1 MVLLQNNKN
10 ILPIESA
17 KVKKIL
23 VVGENADKRMT
34 VGGGSS
40 SLKAKYEISPLAGIM
55 NRAGTDFEVKY
66 VVGYESPAV
75 KEQDVLNA
83 ADPNAKEIDYVA
95 LRNEAVKEAKDADLV
110 IFVGGLNKNDG
121 QDCEGNDRSSL
132 SLPYHQDELVSALAK
147 ANPNIV
153 AVIVSG
159 NAVSMPWAKQVPG
172 IIEAWYS
179 GTESGNALASIIF
192 GDVNPSGKLPF
203 TFYSKLE
210 DCGAH
215 VLGDH
220 PGTKD
225 EVNYNEG
232 IFVGYRWTDMN
243 KKSTPTFAFGHGL
256 SYTTFKYGKVVLDRN
271 KIDRNGKIIASVD
284 ITNTGKREGKEIV
297 QLYISDKKSSLP
309 RPVKELKGFE
319 KINLKPGET
328 KRVNFEIDINA
339 LSFYNDVEQKWVAEN
354 GDFDLLIG
362 ASAADIK
369 GKSTFTL
376 VD

>member
-1 MVLLQNNKN
+1 M
-10 ILPIESA
+10 
-17 KVKKIL
+17 
-23 VVGENADKRMT
+23 
-34 VGGGSS
+34 
-40 SLKAKYEISPLAGIM
+40 
-55 NRAGTDFEVKY
+55 
-66 VVGYESPAV
+66 
-75 KEQDVLNA
+75 
-83 ADPNAKEIDYVA
+83 
-95 LRNEAVKEAKDADLV
+95 
-110 IFVGGLNKNDG
+110 
-121 QDCEGNDRSSL
+121 
-132 SLPYHQDELVSALAK
+132 
-147 ANPNIV
+147 

-328 KRVNFEIDINA
+328 KKVDFEIDINA